1 MDRLFDLDVDDEI
14 WQDIGLEE
22 VDSKEITPPRW
33 MSDEAVRNGIKAVL
47 ELDRCKEEEERL
59 IHERRAL
66 QVWFSEEWTVVL
78 EALQT
83 AESLGM

>member
-1 MDRLFDLDVDDEI
+1 MDVDDEI

-22 VDSKEITPPRW
+22 VDSKEITPPCW

-59 IHERRAL
+59 IHECQAL
-66 QVWFSEEWTVVL
+66 QVWFSEEWTVIL